1 MNGQIWLG
9 IFFYVLLGVVLGV
22 GLARAAGKGRNK

>member
-1 MNGQIWLG
+1 MNGQIWLA
-9 IFFYVLLGVVLGV
+9 IIFYVVLGVVLGA